1 MVNET
6 LSSPAVTRGEDAEPG
21 PIVLQPRDV
30 HFDWAGLPLRWIPS
44 EPLASHVL
52 SVLHL
57 LLPEGEN
64 WFVEVFKRALPLIDD
79 DALREDVLGFIG
91 QEAIHSASH
100 QSVLD
105 YYATQGVD
113 TSPYIRQIEW
123 LFARVLGQRP
133 GLPAAG
139 EREQLIEHV
148 SLVAAIEHFTAAMGG
163 WVLDAT
169 ALDAANAHP
178 VLVDLLRWH
187 GSEEVEH
194 RNVAYDVLQY
204 LDPGYV
210 RRIRGLVI
218 VAPVLA
224 WMWVRGA
231 LFFAAADHADPPV
244 KMSWGGYFS
253 AARRG
258 LLPSAG
264 MLGKVALQY
273 FKRDFHPSQYL
284 STQKCVAYLATSP
297 AARAAAR

>member
-1 MVNET
+1 MVNKT
-6 LSSPAVTRGEDAEPG
+6 LPSPATTAAAEAEPG

-30 HFDWAGLPLRWIPS
+30 HFDWTGLPLRWIPG
-44 EPLASHVL
+44 EPLASHTL

-64 WFVEVFKRALPLIDD
+64 WFVEVFKRALPLIND

-91 QEAIHSASH
+91 QEAIHAASH

-105 YYATQGVD
+105 YYATHGVD
-113 TSPYIRQIEW
+113 TSAYIKQIQW

-133 GLPAAG
+133 GMPEAAK
-139 EREQLIEHV
+139 REQLIEHV
-148 SLVAAIEHFTAAMGG
+148 SLVAAVEHYTAAMGG
-163 WVLDAT
+163 WVLDT
-169 ALDAANAHP
+169 PALDAAKAHP
-178 VLVDLLRWH
+178 VMLDLLRWH

-204 LDPGYV
+204 LDPGYG
-210 RRIRGLVI
+210 RRIRGLFI
-218 VAPVLA
+218 VAPALA

-231 LFFAAADHADPPV
+231 RFFTAADHDDPPA
-244 KMSWGGYFS
+244 KMSWGGYLS

-258 LLPSAG
+258 LLPG
-264 MLGKVALQY
+264 PRMFGKVTLQY

-284 STQKCVAYLATSP
+284 STAKCVAYLAISP